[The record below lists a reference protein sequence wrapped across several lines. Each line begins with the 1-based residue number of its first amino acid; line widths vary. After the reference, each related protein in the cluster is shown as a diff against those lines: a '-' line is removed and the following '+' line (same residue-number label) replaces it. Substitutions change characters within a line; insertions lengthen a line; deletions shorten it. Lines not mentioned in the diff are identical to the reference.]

1 MEGNLYKTEKKT
13 MNILKRFKDLYHSTT
28 AKDTVVVA
36 FGNAIS
42 AGVAIITTIIVA
54 RALGPENWGIVAA
67 FLSLVTILVS
77 FEDMG
82 FGASL
87 FRYVAR
93 AFNQDKFENAAQILR
108 IVFSIRFVSAV
119 LFAIVLSVSAPFSA
133 ELVFRF
139 QEPRFIWF
147 AALCIF
153 SYSLLDF
160 QIAAL
165 QSEQKWKT
173 SAFFIGLTNTLRL
186 LLVLLLPQSLKS
198 NVLAILA
205 VYAISPFLSLFLTF
219 FFIRIKL
226 EFHHFRS
233 AKLKE
238 MARFAGW
245 LGLNRILGV
254 TAARA
259 DVLLLFYLTSAFNT
273 GIFGAAKQL
282 AIGIPIII
290 GSFATVIAPR
300 FSSLEGPHLWKY
312 FQKTTTLSVL
322 LSMLI
327 FFGLFL
333 VDPIVNL
340 FGGEYTTAR
349 NVLKWLVVSYIPVAL
364 STPAVNLLIYALKK
378 PNIIATITFV
388 QLPLSL
394 AANFYLIPRYGI
406 YGPVIVQNVLN
417 LSTLVVVSF
426 LVWRY
431 RNHKPKD

>member
-1 MEGNLYKTEKKT
+1 MINL
-13 MNILKRFKDLYHSTT
+13 LKRLTDLYHSTT
-28 AKDTVVVA
+28 AKDTFTVA
-36 FGNAIS
+36 IGNAVS
-42 AGVAIITTIIVA
+42 SGVAIITTIIVA
-54 RALGPENWGIVAA
+54 RALGPESWGIVAA

-77 FEDMG
+77 FEDLG

-87 FRYVAR
+87 FRYVAK
-93 AFNQDKFENAAQILR
+93 AFNQDKFESAAEILR
-108 IVFSIRFVSAV
+108 IVFSIRFMSAV
-119 LFAIVLSVSAPFSA
+119 LFAIVLSLSAPFSS
-133 ELVFRF
+133 ELVFKF
-139 QEPRFIWF
+139 QEPRLIWF
-147 AALCIF
+147 AAICIF

-165 QSEQKWKT
+165 QSEQRWKT
-173 SAFFIGLTNTLRL
+173 SAIFIGLTNTLRL
-186 LLVLLLPQSLKS
+186 LLVVLLPEHWR
-198 NVLAILA
+198 NNILAILA
-205 VYAISPFLSLFLTF
+205 VFAVSPFLTLFLTF

-226 EFHHFRS
+226 EFHHLRS

-327 FFGLFL
+327 VFGLFL

-349 NVLKWLVVSYIPVAL
+349 NVLKWLVVSYVPVAL

-378 PNIIATITFV
+378 PNIIAAITFV

-417 LSTLVVVSF
+417 LSTFVVVHYF
-426 LVWRY
+426 VLRHY
-431 RNHKPKD
+431 KAERRNKVR

>member
-1 MEGNLYKTEKKT
+1 MSLF
-13 MNILKRFKDLYHSTT
+13 KRFKDLFHSTT
-28 AKDTVVVA
+28 AKDTILIA
-36 FGNAIS
+36 SGNAAS

-54 RALGPENWGIVAA
+54 RALGPENWGVVAA

-77 FEDMG
+77 FEDLG

-87 FRYVAR
+87 FRYVSK
-93 AFNQDKFENAAQILR
+93 AFSQDKFKDAAEILR

-119 LFAIVLSVSAPFSA
+119 LFAVVLSLSAPFSSH
-133 ELVFRF
+133 LVFKIN
-139 QEPRFIWF
+139 EPALIWF

-165 QSEQKWKT
+165 QSERKWKT
-173 SAFFIGLTNTLRL
+173 SAFFIGLTNALRL
-186 LLVLLLPQSLKS
+186 LLVLLLPENLK
-198 NVLAILA
+198 NNILPILA
-205 VYAISPFLSLFLTF
+205 VFAISPFLTLFLTF

-226 EFHHFRS
+226 EFHHLRS

-238 MARFAGW
+238 MAKFAGW

-259 DVLLLFYLTSAFNT
+259 DVLLLFYLTTAFNT

-300 FSSLEGPHLWKY
+300 FSSLEGPHLWRY
-312 FQKTTTLSVL
+312 FRKTTTLAGLLSVL
-322 LSMLI
+322 I
-327 FFGLFL
+327 VFGLFF
-333 VDPIVNL
+333 VDPVINL

-349 NVLKWLVVSYIPVAL
+349 TVLKWLVVSYVPVAL

-378 PNIIATITFV
+378 PNIIAAITFV

-417 LSTLVVVSF
+417 LSTFVVVSF
-426 LVWRY
+426 LIWRY
-431 RNHKPKD
+431 RHHAKIS